1 MAKYEPISD
10 LDVQKLINR
19 GEAQRLDIGNG
30 YIVLQWFPDVL
41 YLLLIRYKG
50 LNFEAMQKVLETIAK
65 QTGRTKLHGAGRKGW
80 ARKMKPFGW
89 YPIDNEG
96 TLEYLIKE

>member
-1 MAKYEPISD
+1 MIVSEKE
-10 LDVQKLINR
+10 VQELIDA
-19 GEAQRLDIGNG
+19 GEAQRFFFDNG

-41 YLLLIRYKG
+41 YLLLIEFKN
-50 LNFEAMQKVLETIAK
+50 LDFKAMQKVLETIAK
-65 QTGRTKLHGAGRKGW
+65 QTGRTKLQGAGRKGW